1 MWGFRRASPSRKN
14 TMAPSDRAW
23 SPGAFMSRAKAELP
37 PSKGRLWDK
46 EINDER
52 ATRSS
57 EGERGLRGDI
67 WREEQVDN
75 TSGASLYDS
84 HVHGHASGPCQV
96 RRTLGGRC
104 PRYSQCARPVQR

>member
-1 MWGFRRASPSRKN
+1 MLGFRRASPSRKN

-67 WREEQVDN
+67 WREEQADH

-84 HVHGHASGPCQV
+84 HVHGRPARSGEI
-96 RRTLGGRC
+96 RRTRGGRC
-104 PRYSQCARPVQR
+104 PR